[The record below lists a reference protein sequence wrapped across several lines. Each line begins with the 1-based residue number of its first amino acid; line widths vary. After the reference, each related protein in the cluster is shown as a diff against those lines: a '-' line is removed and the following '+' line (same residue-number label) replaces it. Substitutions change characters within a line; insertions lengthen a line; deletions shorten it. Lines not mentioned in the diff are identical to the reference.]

1 MENYFRNIKLIEI
14 LTKWKWHLIIIVVA
28 TIVLSVIFSGPSF
41 IKPRYKSSAV
51 LYPSNIREY
60 SDESLTEQ
68 MLQIMQSTDIR
79 DSLIQEFNLIEH
91 YKIDTTKK
99 YWRSNLYWNYSR
111 NVKINKTQYE
121 AVLIEVFDFDPYQAR
136 DMVNAIIN
144 IYNHKIASLH
154 NEKFNEVV
162 AMYERY
168 LVRKSHELDSLKALL
183 RDLGVNYNL
192 LDYSFQTQQVVKGY
206 LGTTDNSGG
215 RINSNEVQRI
225 RKNMEEKGGD
235 LIMLQELI
243 RQEAANYAVIKRDY
257 DRAYMDHDR
266 RFTYSN
272 IISAPQVPDKK
283 ATPVRWIIVLVS
295 TLSVLLLSIL
305 VIGIIENTR
314 LKKEN
319 V

>member
-1 MENYFRNIKLIEI
+1 MIEI
-14 LTKWKWHLIIIVVA
+14 LTKWKWHLIILVVT
-28 TIVLSVIFSGPSF
+28 TIVLSGIFSGPSF

-51 LYPSNIREY
+51 LYPSNIMEY

-136 DMVNAIIN
+136 DMVNAIIK

-206 LGTTDNSGG
+206 LGTTDNGGG